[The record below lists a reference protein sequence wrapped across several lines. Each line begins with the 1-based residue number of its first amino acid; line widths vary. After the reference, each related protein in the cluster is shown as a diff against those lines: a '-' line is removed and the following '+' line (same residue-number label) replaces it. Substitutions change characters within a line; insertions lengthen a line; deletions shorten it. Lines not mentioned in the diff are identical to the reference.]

1 VKKEQLFCSFARRF
15 FLETTLMGVLFFFW
29 DALFCFFA
37 QQNVAILPKKFRFT
51 RFTRLSFFFEANIKG
66 FFIFFFARKKKDFFG
81 KG

>member
-1 VKKEQLFCSFARRF
+1 
-15 FLETTLMGVLFFFW
+15 MGVLFFFW

-37 QQNVAILPKKFRFT
+37 QQNVAILPKKL